1 MLTKRFFCVL
11 LGLLFVTLLTAGA
24 FAADYDR
31 LVVGLPGDAKALDP
45 HQSVDNMSFAVLKH
59 LNEPLVRMDGK
70 TKELLPILAERWEI
84 LDDTTYKFYL
94 RKGVKFHNGDEL
106 TAEDVVFSFRRLNTP
121 HSFYGES
128 RGKYIDPEGYQI
140 IDKYTVI
147 IKTTTP
153 QAAWLSG
160 MRHPYANILCKRAV
174 EEAGDE
180 YFRNPVGTGPF
191 KFKSWVKGEKIELE
205 RFDDYHGKKANFK
218 DLTFLV
224 LPDDSSRVIALET
237 GKVDLIYGVLPS
249 DADRLNSSPKTKVVE
264 TPGLILMHLFLNVQ
278 KKPFDDPRV
287 RKAVQFAINQEAY
300 GQVVYQG
307 RFELSAGPVLPVSSY
322 YPEDAKPY
330 PYDPAKAKELLKEA
344 GYPDGFTAELWIA
357 NFPDR
362 VSGATVL
369 QSMLAEVGIKVNV
382 TVFEAGLF
390 DSKGAESGYDMAIR
404 TVGMQTSRDAGDYWH
419 VMFHST
425 GVGGYN
431 WSRLA
436 DPEMDKLIDEANA
449 CMDPAAREKLL
460 RAIWDKLDE
469 IHPDV
474 TLTIPTELYG
484 ARKDLEG
491 LENLGDGRQNY
502 LGDLTLKD

>member
-1 MLTKRFFCVL
+1 M
-11 LGLLFVTLLTAGA
+11 
-24 FAADYDR
+24 
-31 LVVGLPGDAKALDP
+31 
-45 HQSVDNMSFAVLKH
+45 
-59 LNEPLVRMDGK
+59 
-70 TKELLPILAERWEI
+70 
-84 LDDTTYKFYL
+84 
-94 RKGVKFHNGDEL
+94 
-106 TAEDVVFSFRRLNTP
+106 
-121 HSFYGES
+121 
-128 RGKYIDPEGYQI
+128 
-140 IDKYTVI
+140 
-147 IKTTTP
+147 
-153 QAAWLSG
+153 
-160 MRHPYANILCKRAV
+160 
-174 EEAGDE
+174 
-180 YFRNPVGTGPF
+180 
-191 KFKSWVKGEKIELE
+191 
-205 RFDDYHGKKANFK
+205 
-218 DLTFLV
+218 
-224 LPDDSSRVIALET
+224 
-237 GKVDLIYGVLPS
+237 
-249 DADRLNSSPKTKVVE
+249 E
-264 TPGLILMHLFLNVQ
+264 TPGLILMHLFLNTQ

-287 RKAVQFAINQEAY
+287 RKAVQYAVNQEAY

-330 PYDPAKAKELLKEA
+330 PYDPSKAKELLKEA
-344 GYPDGFTAELWIA
+344 GYADGLTAELWIA

-390 DSKGAESGYDMAIR
+390 DSKGSESGYDMAIR

-436 DPEMDKLIDEANA
+436 DPEMDKLIDDANA
-449 CMDPAAREKLL
+449 CMDPAERETLL

-469 IHPDV
+469 LHPDV